1 MLHDNMNSSF
11 LIMYSKHV
19 EDARAKRKNRYAK
32 RVGSFGS
39 GSSKNRVEIQDKHR
53 FNKRVYNKVPSK
65 LPKDGDYKV
74 TKTRV
79 QKGKDWKLTQ

>member
-53 FNKRVYNKVPSK
+53 VKKHFFNQVPSK
-65 LPKDGDYKV
+65 FPKASGDRVFKPKPKKV
-74 TKTRV
+74 
-79 QKGKDWKLTQ
+79 